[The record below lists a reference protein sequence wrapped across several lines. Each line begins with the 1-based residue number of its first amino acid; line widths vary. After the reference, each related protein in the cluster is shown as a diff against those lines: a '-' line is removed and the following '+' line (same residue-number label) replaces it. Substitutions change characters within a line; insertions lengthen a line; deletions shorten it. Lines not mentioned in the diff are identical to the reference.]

1 LANLIREIRRRIR
14 SVKNIA
20 QVTKAM
26 EAVSAAKMRKAQQQV
41 LATRPYANQAREVL
55 SYIARLNSTES
66 ELNPLINERPV
77 KRTGILL
84 ITADRGLAGGF
95 NANVLRRN
103 AQLMREKRNDGAE
116 VSVVAVGK
124 KGREWLLR
132 YDPVVRAE
140 FTALPDNPTTYDI
153 APIVRV
159 LVDDFLSGYT
169 DEVLMVYTDF
179 VNTIRQV
186 PTVHK
191 LLPVQPPTEQST
203 TMAPEYIFEP
213 SPEAVLNR
221 VLYGFTEVQILQA
234 IYESLASEHS
244 ARMVAMRN
252 ATDAAGEL
260 LDDLTL
266 TYNKARQSAITGE
279 LMDIVGGASALQDAE
294 KGGAAGSDA
303 WLTVDLESNILPA
316 A

>member
-153 APIVRV
+153 APIVRFSRINWALRRSTLALKPPASPRSAVISKIPVRLTGRSLISGLSSLSV
-159 LVDDFLSGYT
+159 LF
-169 DEVLMVYTDF
+169 
-179 VNTIRQV
+179 R
-186 PTVHK
+186 
-191 LLPVQPPTEQST
+191 
-203 TMAPEYIFEP
+203 
-213 SPEAVLNR
+213 R
-221 VLYGFTEVQILQA
+221 
-234 IYESLASEHS
+234 
-244 ARMVAMRN
+244 AM
-252 ATDAAGEL
+252 
-260 LDDLTL
+260 
-266 TYNKARQSAITGE
+266 
-279 LMDIVGGASALQDAE
+279 
-294 KGGAAGSDA
+294 
-303 WLTVDLESNILPA
+303 
-316 A
+316 

>member
-1 LANLIREIRRRIR
+1 MANLTREIRRRIK

-41 LATRPYANQAREVL
+41 LATRPYSHQALEVL
-55 SYIARLNSTES
+55 GYIARLSSTEN
-66 ELNPLINERPV
+66 ELNPLIHPRPV
-77 KRTGILL
+77 KRVGIMLV
-84 ITADRGLAGGF
+84 TADRGLAGGF
-95 NANVLRRN
+95 NANIIRRC
-103 AQLMREKRNDGAE
+103 AQLMREKRREGAD

-140 FTALPDNPTTYDI
+140 FTGISDNPTTYDI
-153 APIVRV
+153 GPIVRV
-159 LVDDFLSGYT
+159 LIDDFLSGYT
-169 DEVLMVYTDF
+169 DEVYMVYTDF
-179 VNTIRQV
+179 VNTIRQE
-186 PTVHK
+186 PAVHR
-191 LLPVQPPTEQST
+191 LLPVEPVEPTT
-203 TMAPEYIFEP
+203 AMAPEYIFEP

-221 VLYGFTEVQILQA
+221 VLYGFTEVQVLQA

-260 LDDLTL
+260 IDDLTL
-266 TYNKARQSAITGE
+266 TYNKARQGSITSE
-279 LMDIVGGASALQDAE
+279 LIDIVGGTAALE
-294 KGGAAGSDA
+294 STKGSDA
-303 WLTVDLESNILPA
+303 NGRGEWLTVSLESSASPVA
-316 A
+316 